1 MGAFFSLVKTDS
13 ETRHAVTPLN
23 KESNGLMT
31 TPDGEVSFTK
41 QQKHRQEIS
50 SQIGYDRNKITN
62 KILFGA
68 QKLFKRNVRTH
79 ASNDKIIYAF

>member
-1 MGAFFSLVKTDS
+1 
-13 ETRHAVTPLN
+13 
-23 KESNGLMT
+23 MT

-50 SQIGYDRNKITN
+50 RQIGYDRNKIMN

-68 QKLFKRNVRTH
+68 QKLFKRNVRTR